1 MRHIDFLI
9 TLGRLVAVTIGLI
22 VFLMWA
28 AGSLGLADF
37 RLEFTVPEI
46 RMCRT

>member
-1 MRHIDFLI
+1 MSHLAFLI
-9 TLGRLVAVTIGLI
+9 TLARIGATFIGLV

-37 RLEFTVPEI
+37 RLVFIVPEA
-46 RMCRT
+46 RP